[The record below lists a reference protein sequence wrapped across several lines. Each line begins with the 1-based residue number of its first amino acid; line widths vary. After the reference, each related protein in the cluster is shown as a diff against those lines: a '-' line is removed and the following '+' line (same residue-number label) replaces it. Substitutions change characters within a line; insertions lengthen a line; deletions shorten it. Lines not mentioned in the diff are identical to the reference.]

1 MPQFDS
7 VTFFNQLFWF
17 TVIFTIF
24 YFFILGTLIPML
36 SVVLKARNKKLKS
49 DSLSGATLKTES
61 VAVLNSYDQKFVDLS
76 SVLVTGI
83 NGILSEKTDWLSVIE
98 NKPRKYVLPY
108 YMNSLVQLFLKSR
121 SLKS

>member
-24 YFFILGTLIPML
+24 YFFILGTLIPMI
-36 SVVLKARNKKLKS
+36 SVVLKTRNKKLKS

-61 VAVLNSYDQKFVDLS
+61 VSVLNSYDQKFVNLSDVLVNGVNGLS
-76 SVLVTGI
+76 S
-83 NGILSEKTDWLSVIE
+83 EKLDWLSVIE

-108 YMNSLVQLFLKSR
+108 YINSLVQLFLKSR
-121 SLKS
+121 SLRS

>member
-24 YFFILGTLIPML
+24 YFFILGTVIPMI
-36 SVVLKARNKKLKS
+36 SVVLKTRNKKLKS

-61 VAVLNSYDQKFVDLS
+61 VSVLNSYDQKFVDLS
-76 SVLVTGI
+76 SVIVTGI
-83 NGILSEKTDWLSVIE
+83 NGLSSEKLDWLSVIE
-98 NKPRKYVLPY
+98 NKPRKSVLPHY
-108 YMNSLVQLFLKSR
+108 INSLVHLFLKSR
-121 SLKS
+121 SLRS

>member
-24 YFFILGTLIPML
+24 YFFILSVLIPMI
-36 SVVLKARNKKLKS
+36 SIVLKARNKKLKS

-61 VAVLNSYDQKFVDLS
+61 VSVLDSYDQKFVNLS
-76 SVLVTGI
+76 NLLVTGV
-83 NGILSEKTDWLSVIE
+83 NGLSSEKTNWLSGIE

-121 SLKS
+121 SLKF

>member
-61 VAVLNSYDQKFVDLS
+61 VAVLNSYDQKFIDLS
-76 SVLVTGI
+76 SVLVTCI
-83 NGILSEKTDWLSVIE
+83 NGVLSEKTDWLSVIE

>member
-24 YFFILGTLIPML
+24 YFFILGTLIPMI
-36 SVVLKARNKKLKS
+36 SVVLKTRNKKLKS

-61 VAVLNSYDQKFVDLS
+61 VSVLNSYDQKFVDLS

-83 NGILSEKTDWLSVIE
+83 NGLSSEKLDWLSVTE
-98 NKPRKYVLPY
+98 NKPRKYVLSY
-108 YMNSLVQLFLKSR
+108 YINSLLQLFLKSR
-121 SLKS
+121 SLRS